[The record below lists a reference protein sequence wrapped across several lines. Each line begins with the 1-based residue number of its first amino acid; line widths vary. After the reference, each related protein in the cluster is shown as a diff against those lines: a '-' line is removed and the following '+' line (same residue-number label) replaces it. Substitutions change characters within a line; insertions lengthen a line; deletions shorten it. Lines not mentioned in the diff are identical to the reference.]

1 MARIG
6 ILTCSNCTQDSNCA
20 SVVCLADM
28 RKRKGF
34 FEVYPPNEPLDLIGI
49 INCAGCP
56 TIAAP
61 DKILRRVR
69 AVAQFRIDAL
79 HLSFCMVTLCPF
91 IKSYTALIKREF
103 PDINIVMGTHRPA
116 GRDAFVQGVK
126 ELLCQTLASPQTMSD
141 LIRGTIRL
149 PENKS
154 EGTTG

>member
-34 FEVYPPNEPLDLIGI
+34 FEVYPQNEPFDLIGI

-56 TIAAP
+56 TIAGP
-61 DKILRRVR
+61 EKILKRVR
-69 AVAQFRIDAL
+69 AVTQFRIDAL

-103 PDINIVMGTHRPA
+103 PDINIVMGTHRPTE
-116 GRDAFVQGVK
+116 RDAFVQGVK
-126 ELLCQTLASPQTMSD
+126 ELLCQSLASPQTMSD

-149 PENKS
+149 PEKKS